1 MSWAEVLV
9 AAERRRRRQTVIW
22 TLVLAVLMAGL
33 SWAVGV
39 SWFQSLLLFTGVT
52 TVGAAVLAL
61 DHLDDDAQ
69 LPPLDPAGRS
79 EGTRREVSRL
89 SWALAG
95 ADNRVG
101 DRPYRRVR
109 AIAAH
114 RLAMRGI
121 DVSEL
126 SGEGAARALLGSVG
140 YDQLVAETAA
150 PPTQRTFAACL
161 TLLERLDDSPS
172 APSILVGKRQLM
184 TANLTAPP
192 PIQAESSWGRP

>member
-1 MSWAEVLV
+1 MTWTTILV
-9 AAERRRRRQTVIW
+9 AAERRRRRRTVIW
-22 TLVLAVLMAGL
+22 TFVLAVVTAGL

-39 SWFQSLLLFTGVT
+39 SWAQSLLLFTAVT
-52 TVGAAVLAL
+52 TVGAAVFAL
-61 DHLDDDAQ
+61 DQLDDDSQ
-69 LPPLDPAGRS
+69 LPPLDPTGRS

-121 DVSEL
+121 DPSDPA
-126 SGEGAARALLGSVG
+126 GEEAARALLGPMG
-140 YDQLVAETAA
+140 FDQLVAETTS
-150 PPTQRTFAACL
+150 PPTQRTFAACI
-161 TLLERLDDSPS
+161 TLLERLDDSPGS
-172 APSILVGKRQLM
+172 PSILVGKRQLM
-184 TANLTAPP
+184 TADLTARPP
-192 PIQAESSWGRP
+192 SQAESSWGRP